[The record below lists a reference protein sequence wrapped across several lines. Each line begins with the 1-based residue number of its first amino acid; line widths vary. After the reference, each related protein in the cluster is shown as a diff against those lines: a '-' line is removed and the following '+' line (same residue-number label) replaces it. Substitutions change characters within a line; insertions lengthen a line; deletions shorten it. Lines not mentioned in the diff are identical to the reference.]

1 MGWKD
6 ANFAPRKCKWCGKEF
21 VPTCHKNVYCSQMC
35 AYEQSKE
42 NQKSSRLIANR
53 KAKEHEVRIRNN
65 QEKIVNIAKEAKAH
79 GMSYGQYVAMMYA
92 KG

>member
-1 MGWKD
+1 MGWNEKKYE
-6 ANFAPRKCKWCGKEF
+6 PRKCKVCGKEF
-21 VPTCHKNVYCSQMC
+21 IPNTHHNVYCSQMC
-35 AYEQSKE
+35 AYEHSKE

-79 GMSYGQYVAMMYA
+79 GMSYGQYVAFVLS